1 MPGNHGRFGI
11 NIIKYCREHEA
22 YIKERLT
29 ADTDLEGL
37 LSFHD
42 KKIAWLQHE
51 RLVHLIVTVLTALLF
66 LFLFALTW
74 FIQSLLIFV
83 LLGLVAVLLTA
94 YLIHYFRLENTTQ
107 RWYLLS
113 DEIFRRLNGK

>member
-1 MPGNHGRFGI
+1 
-11 NIIKYCREHEA
+11 
-22 YIKERLT
+22 
-29 ADTDLEGL
+29 
-37 LSFHD
+37 
-42 KKIAWLQHE
+42 
-51 RLVHLIVTVLTALLF
+51 HLIVTVLTALLF

-74 FIQSLLIFV
+74 FIQSLLTFL

-113 DEIFRRLNGK
+113 DEIFGQLSGK